1 MIVVAFVMFA
11 VLIVAW
17 LMAPNGE
24 PKAVEAPK
32 PAPATLKMGDA
43 PA

>member
-17 LMAPNGE
+17 LFAPNGE
-24 PKAVEAPK
+24 PKAEAAK
-32 PAPATLKMGDA
+32 PVTPSLKMGDA
-43 PA
+43 RA